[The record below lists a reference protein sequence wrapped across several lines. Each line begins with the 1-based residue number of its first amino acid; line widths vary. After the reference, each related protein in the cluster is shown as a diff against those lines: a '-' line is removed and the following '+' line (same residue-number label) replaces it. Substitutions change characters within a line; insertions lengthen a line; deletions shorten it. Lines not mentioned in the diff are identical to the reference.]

1 MEYNKMPTNSF
12 EHFYLSWTPDKSRIK
27 RPYYLALA
35 NALEAD
41 IVSGKLSSGT
51 KLPPQRELAD
61 YLDLNFTTVTQ
72 AYNLC
77 RERNLIYGVTGRGTF
92 VAAMPGNNYSRKISQ
107 TQDVIELGLLRGFD
121 RIKAPIIE
129 ASKNV
134 LTKGY
139 IEELYSYTD
148 AAGHLHQRAAG
159 AHWMKQMDV
168 CTDSEHTAIFSG
180 AQNII
185 SAAMLSLFK
194 IGDKIAIDEYTYSNL
209 LGTAHLSHIRLIP
222 VRGDADGMMP
232 DELEYRCKK
241 DGINGIFLMPNC
253 ANPTTCTIPE
263 NRKDEL
269 SEVIARYGL
278 ILIED
283 DNTGIPQTGAGNYH
297 SMFFRLP
304 EQTIYI
310 CNSTMALCNGLRV
323 AFAAFPENFRVPLL
337 NALFHLNIKT
347 SSLDAEIMT
356 ELILSG
362 KAAKILEQKAELA
375 CERNRIFDR
384 YFPEAAKPGTPA
396 AFFRWLPLPEMT
408 MDEMEIEHQLLLRKV
423 SVYCSYRFTVT
434 RGPYSFMR
442 LAISSPPD
450 TTQLE
455 KGCSIIR
462 DFIKENQSDA
472 TDSRKTF

>member
-1 MEYNKMPTNSF
+1 MDYNKMPTNSF
-12 EHFYLSWTPDKSRIK
+12 EHFYLSWTPDKSKIK
-27 RPYYLALA
+27 RPYYLTLA

-41 IVSGKLSSGT
+41 IVSGKLASGT

-77 RERNLIYGVTGRGTF
+77 RERRLIYGVTGKGTF
-92 VAAMPGNNYSRKISQ
+92 VSPLHGKAIVQQARRSSQ
-107 TQDVIELGLLRGFD
+107 VIELGLLKGFD
-121 RIKAPIIE
+121 KIKAPIIE
-129 ASKNV
+129 ASENV
-134 LTKGY
+134 LKKGY
-139 IEELYSYTD
+139 IEELYSYTEV
-148 AAGHLHQRAAG
+148 AGHLHQRAAG
-159 AHWMKQMDV
+159 AHWMKQMNV
-168 CTDSEHTAIFSG
+168 YTDSEHTAIFSG

-194 IGDKIAIDEYTYSNL
+194 IGDKIAIDEFTYSNL
-209 LGTAHLSHIRLIP
+209 IGTAHLSHIRLIP
-222 VRGDADGMMP
+222 VRGDADGMLP
-232 DELEYRCKK
+232 EELKQLCRKE
-241 DGINGIFLMPNC
+241 GINGIFLMPNC

-263 NRKDEL
+263 KRKDEL
-269 SEVIARYGL
+269 AQVIARHKL
-278 ILIED
+278 ILLED
-283 DNTGIPQTGAGNYH
+283 DNTGIPQATDGVYN
-297 SMFFRLP
+297 SMFSRLP

-375 CERNRIFDR
+375 KERNRIFDS
-384 YFPEAAKPGTPA
+384 YFPEAVKPGNPA
-396 AFFRWLPLPEMT
+396 AFFRWLPIPKMT
-408 MDEMEIEHQLLLRKV
+408 MDEMEIERQLLQQNV

-434 RGPYSFMR
+434 RLPYSFMR
-442 LAISSPPD
+442 IAISSPPD
-450 TTQLE
+450 TEQL
-455 KGCSIIR
+455 KQGCAI
-462 DFIKENQSDA
+462 D
-472 TDSRKTF
+472 RKSVV

>member
-1 MEYNKMPTNSF
+1 MDYNKMPTNSF
-12 EHFYLSWTPDKSRIK
+12 ENFYLSWTPEKSKIK
-27 RPYYLALA
+27 RPYYLTLA

-41 IVSGKLSSGT
+41 IVSGKLASGT

-77 RERNLIYGVTGRGTF
+77 RERKLIYGVTGKGTF
-92 VAAMPGNNYSRKISQ
+92 VSPLPGKAAIHQVRHSQ
-107 TQDVIELGLLRGFD
+107 KVIELGLLKGFD
-121 RIKAPIIE
+121 QIKTPIIE
-129 ASKNV
+129 ASENV
-134 LTKGY
+134 LKKGY
-139 IEELYSYTD
+139 IEELYSYTEV
-148 AAGHLHQRAAG
+148 AGHLHQRAAG

-168 CTDSEHTAIFSG
+168 HTDSEHTAIFSG

-185 SAAMLSLFK
+185 SATLLSLFK
-194 IGDKIAIDEYTYSNL
+194 IGDKIAIDEFTYSNL
-209 LGTAHLSHIRLIP
+209 IGTAHLSHIRLIP
-222 VRGDADGMMP
+222 IKGDADGMIP
-232 DELEYRCKK
+232 EELDTICRKE
-241 DGINGIFLMPNC
+241 GLNGIFLMPNC

-263 NRKDEL
+263 KRKDEL
-269 SEVIARYGL
+269 AAIILKHKL
-278 ILIED
+278 ILLED
-283 DNTGIPQTGAGNYH
+283 DNTGIPQPTEGNYN
-297 SMFFRLP
+297 SMFSRLP

-375 CERNRIFDR
+375 QERNRIFDL
-384 YFPEAAKPGTPA
+384 YFPEAVKPGSPA
-396 AFFRWLPLPEMT
+396 AFFRWLPIPKIP
-408 MDEMEIEHQLLLRKV
+408 MDEMEIERRLLLRDV

-434 RGPYSFMR
+434 HLPYSFMR
-442 LAISSPPD
+442 IAISSPPD
-450 TTQLE
+450 TEQLK

-462 DFIKENQSDA
+462 EFFDDHLC
-472 TDSRKTF
+472 

>member
-1 MEYNKMPTNSF
+1 MPTNSF
-12 EHFYLSWTPDKSRIK
+12 EHFYLSWSPDKSKIK
-27 RPYYLALA
+27 RPYYLTLA

-41 IVSGKLSSGT
+41 IVSGKLAAGT

-77 RERNLIYGVTGRGTF
+77 RGRNLIYGVTGKGTF
-92 VAAMPGNNYSRKISQ
+92 VAAMPGNVSCQKFSRPQEI
-107 TQDVIELGLLRGFD
+107 IELGLLRGFD
-121 RIKAPIIE
+121 QIKAPIIE

-168 CTDSEHTAIFSG
+168 HTDSEHTAIFSG

-194 IGDKIAIDEYTYSNL
+194 IGDKIAIDEYTYANL
-209 LGTAHLSHIRLIP
+209 IGTAHLSHIRLIP
-222 VRGDADGMMP
+222 IRGDAEGMMP
-232 DELEYRCKK
+232 DELEHLCKK

-263 NRKDEL
+263 KRKDEL
-269 SEVIARYGL
+269 AEVIARSRL

-283 DNTGIPQTGAGNYH
+283 DNTGIPQPGTGNYH
-297 SMFFRLP
+297 SMFSRLP

-362 KAAKILEQKAELA
+362 KAAKILEQKSELA
-375 CERNRIFDR
+375 AERNSLFDR
-384 YFPEAAKPGTPA
+384 YFPEAVKPGTPA
-396 AFFRWLPLPEMT
+396 AFFRWLPLPVMAV
-408 MDEMEIEHQLLLRKV
+408 DEMEIERQLLLQKV
-423 SVYCSYRFTVT
+423 SVHCSYRFSVT
-434 RGPYSFMR
+434 HLPHSFMR

-450 TTQLE
+450 AEQLE
-455 KGCSIIR
+455 KGCAIIR
-462 DFIKENQSDA
+462 EFIKQHQCFSD
-472 TDSRKTF
+472 

>member
-1 MEYNKMPTNSF
+1 MPTNSF
-12 EHFYLSWTPDKSRIK
+12 EYFYLSWTPDKDKIK
-27 RPYYLALA
+27 RPYYLTLA

-41 IVSGKLSSGT
+41 IVSGKLAAGT

-77 RERNLIYGVTGRGTF
+77 RERHLIYGITGKGTF
-92 VAAMPGNNYSRKISQ
+92 VSPLPGNRFSRKISQ
-107 TQDVIELGLLRGFD
+107 AQDVVELGLVRGFD
-121 RIKAPIIE
+121 QIKAPIIE

-134 LTKGY
+134 LSKGY
-139 IEELYSYTD
+139 IEELYSYTE

-168 CTDSEHTAIFSG
+168 HTDSEHTAIFSG

-194 IGDKIAIDEYTYSNL
+194 IGDKLAIDEFTYSNL
-209 LGTAHLSHIRLIP
+209 IGTAHLSHIRLIP
-222 VRGDADGMMP
+222 VKGDTDGMRP
-232 DELEYRCKK
+232 DELEKLCRKE
-241 DGINGIFLMPNC
+241 GINGIFLMPNC

-263 NRKDEL
+263 KRKDEL
-269 SEVIARYGL
+269 AEVIARHGL

-283 DNTGIPQTGAGNYH
+283 DNTGIPQTGTVNYH
-297 SMFFRLP
+297 SMFSRLP

-310 CNSTMALCNGLRV
+310 CSSTMALCNGLRV
-323 AFAAFPENFRVPLL
+323 AFAAFPENFREPLL
-337 NALFHLNIKT
+337 NALYHLSIKT

-362 KAAKILEQKAELA
+362 KAARILEQKAELA
-375 CERNRIFDR
+375 RERNRIFDR
-384 YFPEAAKPGTPA
+384 YFPEAVKPGSPA
-396 AFFRWLPLPEMT
+396 AFFRWLPVPKMA
-408 MDEMEIEHQLLLRKV
+408 MDEMEMERQLLLKKV

-434 RGPYSFMR
+434 HVPYSFMR
-442 LAISSPPD
+442 VAISSPPD
-450 TTQLE
+450 TEQLA
-455 KGCSIIR
+455 KGCAIIR
-462 DFIKENQSDA
+462 DFIRENQAVND
-472 TDSRKTF
+472 